1 MKKIKKNLSKVLN
14 TFENVME
21 TGAFAPM
28 EQMLFFHD
36 IFKYIVFHRRQKVL
50 SWGNGL
56 TPHQA
61 YLSHDVISNNVAF
74 WQV

>member
-1 MKKIKKNLSKVLN
+1 
-14 TFENVME
+14 ME

-36 IFKYIVFHRRQKVL
+36 IFKYIVFQRRQKVL
-50 SWGNGL
+50 SWDNGL

-74 WQV
+74 

>member
-1 MKKIKKNLSKVLN
+1 MN
-14 TFENVME
+14 TFENIME

-36 IFKYIVFHRRQKVL
+36 ILKYIVIQRRQKGL
-50 SWGNGL
+50 SWGTGL
-56 TPHQA
+56 TCHQA
-61 YLSHDVISNNVAF
+61 YLSHNVISNNVAF

>member
-1 MKKIKKNLSKVLN
+1 MN

-36 IFKYIVFHRRQKVL
+36 IFKYIVFQRRQKVL

-56 TPHQA
+56 APHQA
-61 YLSHDVISNNVAF
+61 YFSQDVISNNVAF
-74 WQV
+74 